1 MLNRQKTLLFLLQA
15 AGRPVQR
22 MELTKWCFLLRHE
35 FGSAGGSAFYDFV
48 PYRFGPFSFGL
59 YQEAGK
65 LEQNGY
71 LVAPDGDSWTATDIA
86 AHMAPPSDV
95 LDDVVRLLSR
105 WKRRSLESLVDYVYE
120 RYPAFTVNSERRKL
134 AERPKTS
141 PAVFT
146 AGYESLSVDAF
157 LNLLVESGIER
168 LIDVR
173 QNPVARRYGFHR
185 STLSILLG
193 RLGIDYVHVPELG
206 IPSSF
211 RQQLATYADYERLF
225 KKYEAKTLSTE
236 ESAIGNVAR
245 LVAERPSVLVCMEAD
260 PEYCHRSRL
269 ASRVAAETSLPVT
282 HLRAH

>member
-1 MLNRQKTLLFLLQA
+1 MLNRQKTLLFMLQA

-22 MELTKWCFLLRHE
+22 MELTKWCFLLRHASS
-35 FGSAGGSAFYDFV
+35 SAGGSAFYDFV
-48 PYRFGPFSFGL
+48 PYRYGPFSFGL

-71 LVAPDGDSWTATDIA
+71 LVAPDEDSWTVTDIA
-86 AHMAPPSDV
+86 AGVQPPGDV
-95 LDDVVRLLSR
+95 QHDVDRLLAR
-105 WKRRSLESLVDYVYE
+105 WKRRSLDSLVDHVYD
-120 RYPAFTVNSERRKL
+120 RYPAYTVNSERRKL
-134 AERPKTS
+134 AKRPKTS

-157 LNLLVESGIER
+157 LNLLIESGIER

-185 STLSILLG
+185 STLSKLLS
-193 RLGIDYVHVPELG
+193 RLGIEYVHVPELG

-211 RQQLATYADYERLF
+211 RQELHTYEDYKRLF
-225 KKYEAKTLSTE
+225 RKYEAKTLACE
-236 ESAIGNVAR
+236 DAAIGSVSR

-260 PEYCHRSRL
+260 PKYCHRSRL
-269 ASRVAAETSLPVT
+269 ASRVADATSLPVT